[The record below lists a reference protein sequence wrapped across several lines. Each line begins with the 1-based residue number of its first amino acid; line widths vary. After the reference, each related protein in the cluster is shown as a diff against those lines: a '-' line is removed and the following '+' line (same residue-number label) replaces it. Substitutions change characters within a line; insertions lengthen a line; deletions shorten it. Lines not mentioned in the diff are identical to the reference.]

1 MKTKILLA
9 DDHQIIRDGLKALI
23 QKEPQFEV
31 IAEAKNGKS
40 TVDLAKKLNPDVVVI
55 DVSMPGLN
63 GMEATIELLEHNPD
77 IKVIALSVHSEKE
90 YVSGML
96 QAGASAYLLKDSAFR
111 ELAEAIQTVTQNQTY
126 ISPKIAGTL
135 IQDYR
140 EKLKS
145 EDTSVFNILTKRERE
160 ILQLLAEGK
169 TVKQIAGELFLSVKT
184 IESHRQNIMNK
195 LDIYSIPE
203 LVKYAIRHGIISL

>member
-1 MKTKILLA
+1 MKIKILLA

-31 IAEAKNGKS
+31 VAEAKDGKS
-40 TVDLAKKLNPDVVVI
+40 AIDLAKELNPDVVVI

-63 GMEATIELLEHNPD
+63 GMEATIELLAHNPD

-96 QAGASAYLLKDSAFR
+96 QAGASAYLKKDSAFR
-111 ELAEAIQTVTQNQTY
+111 ELAEAIRTVTQNQTY

-145 EDTSVFNILTKRERE
+145 EDTSIFNILTKRERE

>member
-195 LDIYSIPE
+195 LDIYSIPD

>member
-1 MKTKILLA
+1 MKIKILLA

-31 IAEAKNGKS
+31 VAEAKDGKS
-40 TVDLAKKLNPDVVVI
+40 AIDLAKELNPDVVVI

-63 GMEATIELLEHNPD
+63 GMEATIELLAHNPD

-111 ELAEAIQTVTQNQTY
+111 ELAEAIRTVTQNQTY

-145 EDTSVFNILTKRERE
+145 EDTSIFNILTKRERE